1 MKVVVET
8 DQRCC
13 EIQAAPEAER
23 ILRSQA
29 RDFAALEADLAC
41 ALAEVEKR
49 RSYLLHG
56 APSVQA
62 WAESQGYGPRQVRQ
76 LLELGRALL
85 ASPKLE
91 EKVRAGKVAAESAA
105 QVGRVLA
112 DKAVQAAGV
121 DETEWL
127 QRAESMPPRLLQ
139 DAAVAAIEE
148 ARQEESTIPL
158 RLRVTRSAR
167 SGFQRA
173 RLLLSRGRQKAVT
186 EGETFGVLVEG
197 YLERHDP
204 KRRPLPARRASRAP
218 DGGAADGGA
227 ARSKSRRIPARVVA
241 EVERRSGGRCEIC
254 RTRRAVEKM
263 HLQVPHARGG
273 AREVENLADACHQ
286 CHLLA
291 DAGYYTFE
299 RFDAQGR
306 PVWVARPDRLRER
319 SPPYVLA

>member
-8 DQRCC
+8 DQRRC

-29 RDFAALEADLAC
+29 RRFAALEADLAC

-62 WAESQGYGPRQVRQ
+62 WAESRGYGPRQVRQ

-91 EKVRAGKVAAESAA
+91 EKVRAGKVVAESAA
-105 QVGRVLA
+105 QVGRVLS
-112 DKAVQAAGV
+112 DEAVQAAGV

-127 QRAESMPPRLLQ
+127 RRAESMPPRMLQ

-148 ARQEESTIPL
+148 ARQEESTIPI

-204 KRRPLPARRASRAP
+204 KRRPLPARRASRAL
-218 DGGAADGGA
+218 DGGA
-227 ARSKSRRIPARVVA
+227 ARRNSRRIPARVVA

-254 RTRRAVEKM
+254 RGRRAVEKM

-273 AREVENLADACHQ
+273 MRELDNLADACHQ

-291 DAGYYTFE
+291 DAGYYRFARFNAAGQPEWSAHPE
-299 RFDAQGR
+299 RIST
-306 PVWVARPDRLRER
+306 VRER
-319 SPPYVLA
+319 APPFAWN